1 MDPTANYY
9 KTKRT
14 FLLFV
19 GALLLAIFA
28 GFKITNG
35 REKLSILPFQLEHP
49 ELLTHILFVAVLFY
63 LFQFSLQW
71 AAQISEIQKNRFHR
85 IDFIAT
91 TTISVIS
98 IVCYIGWLVAP
109 YVEKVIAP
117 NVSSVSSSIVGAV
130 VGVAASII
138 GSFAYE
144 KVASGIGRMLKG
156 KEASDDNKL
165 MRLVKYKVWILNYN
179 PTSPGYEKE
188 ITFEEDGSI
197 GMGLNNNENSWRVR
211 NGLLEVMNSEG
222 RVFSRFSYDD
232 SKGQFLHTND
242 PDTLSIKSQ
251 TIRLKQS

>member
-35 REKLSILPFQLEHP
+35 QEKLLPFQLEHP

-63 LFQFSLQW
+63 LFQYSLQW
-71 AAQISEIQKNRFHR
+71 AAQISEIQNNRFHR

-91 TTISVIS
+91 TTISAIS
-98 IVCYIGWLVAP
+98 IFCYIGWLVAP
-109 YVEKVIAP
+109 YVETVIAP
-117 NVSSVSSSIVGAV
+117 HFNVSSSIAGV
-130 VGVAASII
+130 VFGVAVSLTASLV
-138 GSFAYE
+138 YE
-144 KVASGIGRMLKG
+144 KLASGIGRILKG
-156 KEASDDNKL
+156 KEASDDEKI
-165 MRLVKYKVWILNYN
+165 MRLVKDKVWILNYN
-179 PTSPGYEKE
+179 PTSPGNEKE
-188 ITFEEDGSI
+188 ISFEDDGSV
-197 GMGLNNNENSWRVR
+197 GMGHNNNEHKWRVR
-211 NGLLEVMNSEG
+211 NGLLEVVNSDG

-232 SKGQFLHTND
+232 SKGQFYHTND

-251 TIRLKQS
+251 SIRIRQSST